1 MEKLKI
7 VSIGEVI
14 LLLSKLNDETFNK
27 IFVSN
32 EANILSMLDKEKFE
46 TSFLTIVPK
55 NDFGLDNINYL
66 DALNIDH
73 LVIQKKDG
81 REPIIFS
88 NENKTIYDRKF
99 SAFYFS
105 SAMDFDF
112 AKELNN
118 ATLFHISMDTF
129 SISIDSYK
137 MLISALKLLKK
148 RACKVSLSFKANNF
162 FWNDEQSLVT
172 LYKINKFIN
181 FLFLD
186 FNDVKSLTSFK
197 KYDIFDEKSAKDI
210 YNRLKVENLII
221 YNDNKVYRINNKE
234 CIELTSKITFN
245 NENELIARFI
255 NNEF

>member
-14 LLLSKLNDETFNK
+14 LSLRKLNDDTFTK

-32 EANILSMLDKEKFE
+32 EANILSMVDKEKFE

-55 NDFGLDNINYL
+55 NDFGLENINYL
-66 DALNIDH
+66 DSLNIDH
-73 LVIQKKDG
+73 LIIQKKDG
-81 REPIIFS
+81 REPIIFT
-88 NENKTIYDRKF
+88 NGNKTIFDRKF

-105 SAMDFDF
+105 STMDFDL

-129 SISIDSYK
+129 SISVDSCK
-137 MLISALKLLKK
+137 MLLNGLKLLKK
-148 RACKVSLSFKANNF
+148 RTCKVSLSFKANNF
-162 FWNDEQSLVT
+162 FWNNEQSLVT
-172 LYKINKFIN
+172 LYKISKFIN

-186 FNDVKSLTSFK
+186 FDDVKTLNSFK
-197 KYDIFDEKSAKDI
+197 KCDLFDEKTAKDI

-221 YNDNKVYRINNKE
+221 YSGNKIYRITNKE
-234 CIELTSKITFN
+234 CINLTSKIVFN
-245 NENELIARFI
+245 NENELIAKFI
-255 NNEF
+255 NREF

>member
-14 LLLSKLNDETFNK
+14 LLLSKLNDKIFNK
-27 IFVSN
+27 MFVSN

-99 SAFYFS
+99 SAF
-105 SAMDFDF
+105 
-112 AKELNN
+112 
-118 ATLFHISMDTF
+118 
-129 SISIDSYK
+129 
-137 MLISALKLLKK
+137 
-148 RACKVSLSFKANNF
+148 
-162 FWNDEQSLVT
+162 
-172 LYKINKFIN
+172 
-181 FLFLD
+181 
-186 FNDVKSLTSFK
+186 
-197 KYDIFDEKSAKDI
+197 
-210 YNRLKVENLII
+210 
-221 YNDNKVYRINNKE
+221 
-234 CIELTSKITFN
+234 
-245 NENELIARFI
+245 
-255 NNEF
+255 

>member
-14 LLLSKLNDETFNK
+14 LLLSKLNDKIFNK
-27 IFVSN
+27 MFVSN

-105 SAMDFDF
+105 STMDFDL

-118 ATLFHISMDTF
+118 ATLFHISMDAF
-129 SISIDSYK
+129 SISIDPYK
-137 MLISALKLLKK
+137 MLVNALKLLKK
-148 RACKVSLSFKANNF
+148 RTCKVSLSFKANNF
-162 FWNDEQSLVT
+162 FWNNEQSLVT

-186 FNDVKSLTSFK
+186 FNDVKSLNSFK
-197 KYDIFDEKSAKDI
+197 KYEIFDEKSAKDI

-221 YNDNKVYRINNKE
+221 YSGNKIYRIANKE
-234 CIELTSKITFN
+234 CINLTSKIVFN
-245 NENELIARFI
+245 NENELIAKFI
-255 NNEF
+255 NREF